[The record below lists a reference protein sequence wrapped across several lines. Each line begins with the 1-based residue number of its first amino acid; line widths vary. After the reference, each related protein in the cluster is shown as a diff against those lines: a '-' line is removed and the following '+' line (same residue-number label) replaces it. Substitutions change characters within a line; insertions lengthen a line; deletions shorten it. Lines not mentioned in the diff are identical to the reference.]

1 RALRSRLPLAKL
13 TAFQH
18 GLYLIIAV
26 RRDWAVEEVRRT
38 AGEIATHVAGSG
50 LPVKHAGSFGFDFVA
65 LDWYSD
71 PIDRTNSIR
80 VCGAD
85 LPLQMTD
92 EIGQK
97 IAAWCLRRGAK
108 MWRYGVSFP
117 SRVAA

>member
-1 RALRSRLPLAKL
+1 
-13 TAFQH
+13 
-18 GLYLIIAV
+18 
-26 RRDWAVEEVRRT
+26 VEGVRRT
-38 AGEIATHVAGSG
+38 AGEIATYVAASG

-65 LDWYSD
+65 LDWCAD

-85 LPLQMTD
+85 LPLQLTD

-97 IAAWCLRRGAK
+97 IAAWCLHRGAK
-108 MWRYGVSFP
+108 MWRYDVSLT